1 MRVYL
6 LSIIFFI
13 TRQSVWGQSS
23 EYFNLWN
30 DPAIQQRI
38 KEGIEENRKGD
49 VKIQFKDSMGN
60 SLRKVSYEIQ
70 QQEHEFLFGA
80 NIFMLKGFEEAE
92 ENNKYEKYFRR
103 LFNYAS
109 APFYW
114 KTLEPRQGQ
123 VRFDINSEKIY
134 RRPPPDLVMNYVRQ
148 ENLIVKGHTLV
159 WEHPIHGMPDW
170 TPRRADEVSI
180 LIDRRFKQIAERYSS
195 SIKIW
200 DVVNESLRL
209 HPDFV
214 LPKDYVFEAF
224 ELSKKYFPD
233 AQLLINEV
241 TSQSWESLSHVN
253 SPYYL
258 QIQNLI
264 CRGAKIDGIGLQF
277 HFFSEEYHKNVI
289 GGKAMK
295 PADMF
300 RSLDLLADFNKPLH
314 ITEITIPTLPSTT
327 EGETAQAKL
336 TENYYRLWFSHSAM
350 QAITWWNLVD
360 ETAVSGE
367 DKWKGGLL
375 RRDFS
380 EKPSF
385 TVLNNLINREWKTSI
400 AGKSTSGEILFR
412 GFYGRYKINVKS
424 GKKSVI
430 KDIMISKNATNEFII
445 TL

>member
-1 MRVYL
+1 MKV
-6 LSIIFFI
+6 SFPVVIFFV
-13 TRQSVWGQSS
+13 TLQSVWGQTN

-30 DPAIQQRI
+30 APAIQQRI

-49 VKIQFKDSMGN
+49 VKIRFKDSEGN
-60 SLRKVSYEIQ
+60 LVRNVSYEIE

-80 NIFMLKGFEEAE
+80 NIFMLKGFEVDRDNE
-92 ENNKYEKYFRR
+92 KYEEYFQR

-123 VRFDINSEKIY
+123 VRFDIDSEKIY
-134 RRPPPDLVMNYVRQ
+134 RRPPPDLVVDYASK

-170 TPRRADEVSI
+170 SPQNADEVSV
-180 LIDRRFKQIAERYSS
+180 LIEKRLKQIGERYSS

-200 DVVNESLRL
+200 DVVNESLQL
-209 HPDFV
+209 HPEFV

-224 ELSKKYFPD
+224 EISKKYFPD

-241 TSQSWESLSHVN
+241 TSQSWEGLSHVN

-277 HFFSEEYHKNVI
+277 HFFSEEYHRNVVA
-289 GGKAMK
+289 GKAMK

-300 RSLDLLADFNKPLH
+300 RSLDLLADFKKPIH
-314 ITEITIPTLPSTT
+314 VTEITIPTLPSSTA
-327 EGETAQAKL
+327 GEAAQAKL
-336 TENYYRLWFSHSAM
+336 AENYYRLWFSHPAM
-350 QAITWWNLVD
+350 QAITWWNMVD
-360 ETAVSGE
+360 ETAVPGE
-367 DKWKGGLL
+367 DRWKGGLL

-385 TVLNNLINREWKTSI
+385 TVLDNLINREWKTRLS
-400 AGKSTSGEILFR
+400 GKSTSDEILFR
-412 GFYGRYKINVKS
+412 GFYGRYKVTIKS
-424 GKKSVI
+424 GKKTFVKEI
-430 KDIMISKNATNEFII
+430 KVSRNATNEFLI